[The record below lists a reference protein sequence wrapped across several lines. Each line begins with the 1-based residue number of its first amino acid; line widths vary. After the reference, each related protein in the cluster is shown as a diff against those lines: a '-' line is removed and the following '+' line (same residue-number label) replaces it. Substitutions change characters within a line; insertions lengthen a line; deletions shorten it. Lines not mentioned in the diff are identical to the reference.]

1 MGLFK
6 KKQPTLPEKFRNK
19 NGIVLSRNY
28 TMETDNEKKGVHNN
42 NILAIGQSG
51 VGKTRSF
58 IIPNILQKNA
68 NYIINDKNGEIYD
81 QTASNLEAAGYTVI
95 QISVDEIP
103 DYLYIFDNNT
113 KVEDVEAYIKTLYK
127 NNGKIDA
134 FWGDIEKKLLSA
146 ITWCFLLQNRG
157 TAWGFKKMLDLLNM
171 FYESVDEK
179 TTKLDMF
186 INQIIEMNQNEA
198 GYELKSLYEP
208 FSRVHVSNK
217 KTIVDSLKSKL
228 QPFFTTN
235 PPKNIDFTKEK
246 TAIYVTYDGS
256 NPNTSLLLS
265 IFYLYVIKSLCAIE
279 APFTE
284 IIWEEFKDIGYIDAL
299 INRTMKATRNNIA
312 FLITMESFSD
322 ISTQYEKDYLCDI
335 FDTTLFMGSY
345 SAEITEYMRKTAE
358 FITQKP
364 WSIKDIQKLTPSQ
377 VFILMNRA
385 GAYTDEKY
393 TK

>member
-6 KKQPTLPEKFRNK
+6 KKQPILPEKFRNQ

-28 TMETDNEKKGVHNN
+28 TMETDNKKKGVHNN

-81 QTASNLEAAGYTVI
+81 QTASDLEAAGYTVI
-95 QISVDEIP
+95 QIPVDEIP

-113 KVEDVEAYIKTLYK
+113 KVKDVEEYVNTIYK
-127 NNGKIDA
+127 SNSCTDTY
-134 FWGDIEKKLLSA
+134 WLMMEKRLLSS

-171 FYESVDEK
+171 FYEPVDEK
-179 TTKLDMF
+179 NTKLDVF
-186 INQIIEMNQNEA
+186 INQIIEMNDNEA
-198 GYELKSLYEP
+198 GYELKRLYDP
-208 FSRVHVSNK
+208 FLHIHTNNK
-217 KTIVDSLKSKL
+217 KTIVDALKAKL
-228 QPFFTTN
+228 QPLFTTN
-235 PPKNIDFTKEK
+235 QPKNIDFAKEK

-256 NPNTSLLLS
+256 NPNTPLLLS

-284 IIWEEFKDIGYIDAL
+284 IIWEEFQDIGHIDAL
-299 INRTMKATRNNIA
+299 TNRTIRATRNNIA
-312 FLITMESFSD
+312 FLVTMESFTD
-322 ISTQYEKDYLCDI
+322 LNAQYPKDCLCDI
-335 FDTTLFMGSY
+335 FDTTVFMGTY
-345 SAEITEYMRKTAE
+345 SAEIMEYVRRTAE
-358 FITQKP
+358 LILQKP
-364 WSIKDIQKLTPSQ
+364 YSIKEIQQLTPAQ
-377 VFILMNRA
+377 VLIIMSRA
-385 GAYTDEKY
+385 GVFTDEKY
-393 TK
+393 